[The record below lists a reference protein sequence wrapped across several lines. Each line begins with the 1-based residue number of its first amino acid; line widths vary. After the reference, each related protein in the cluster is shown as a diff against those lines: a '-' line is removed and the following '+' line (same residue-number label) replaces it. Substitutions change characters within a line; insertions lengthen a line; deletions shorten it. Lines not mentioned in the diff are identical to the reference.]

1 MSVTAAAYDAM
12 AVRYAE
18 FVREVWDASPLDN
31 AALAAFADHVRG
43 AGLVA
48 DLGCGPGHLTAHL
61 RDSGVGVFGV
71 DLSPAMIELAR
82 AAAPDLRFEVGSMAA
97 LDVPDASLA
106 GILTW
111 YSMIHTPPEEVP
123 GYFAEFTRTLAP
135 GGHVLLGCFES
146 DGEPLTVFD
155 HAVTPAYRWPLDEL
169 AGLARDAGLV
179 ETGRVYRVPGEGER
193 FRRGALLL
201 RKP

>member
-1 MSVTAAAYDAM
+1 VSVTAAAYDAM

-18 FVREVWDASPLDN
+18 FAREFWDASPLDN
-31 AALAAFADHVRG
+31 AALAAFVDHVRG

-61 RDSGVGVFGV
+61 RDRGLDVLGV
-71 DLSPAMIELAR
+71 DLSSAMIELAR

-97 LDVPDASLA
+97 LGLPDASLA
-106 GILTW
+106 GILSW
-111 YSMIHTPPEEVP
+111 YSMIHTPPEDLP

-146 DGEPLTVFD
+146 AGGPLTVFD

-169 AGLARDAGLV
+169 AALALAAGLTEV
-179 ETGRVYRVPGEGER
+179 GRMYREPGEGER
-193 FRRGALLL
+193 FRRGCLLL

>member
-1 MSVTAAAYDAM
+1 VSVTAAAYDAM
-12 AVRYAE
+12 AVRYTE
-18 FVREVWDASPLDN
+18 FVRGVWDASPLDN
-31 AALAAFADHVRG
+31 AALAAFVGHVRG

-61 RDSGVGVFGV
+61 RDLGLDVFGV
-71 DLSPAMIELAR
+71 DLSPAMVEIAR
-82 AAAPDLRFEVGSMAA
+82 AAEPGLRFEVGSMAA
-97 LDVPDASLA
+97 LDVPDASLG
-106 GILTW
+106 GILSW

-146 DGEPLTVFD
+146 DGGPLTVFD

-169 AGLARDAGLV
+169 AALARDAGLTEV
-179 ETGRVYRVPGEGER
+179 GRVYRVPGENER

>member
-1 MSVTAAAYDAM
+1 VSVTAAAYDAM

-18 FVREVWDASPLDN
+18 FAREIWDSQPLDR
-31 AALAAFADHVRG
+31 AALVAFADCVRG
-43 AGLVA
+43 AGPVA
-48 DLGCGPGHLTAHL
+48 DLGCGPGYVTAHL
-61 RDSGVGVFGV
+61 RDLGLDAFGV
-71 DLSPAMIELAR
+71 DLSPAMIEIAR
-82 AAAPDLRFEVGSMAA
+82 AAQPGLRFDVGSMAA
-97 LDVPDASLA
+97 LDIPDASLA
-106 GILTW
+106 GILSW

-146 DGEPLTVFD
+146 DGGPLTVFD
-155 HAVTPAYRWPLDEL
+155 HAVTPAYRWPLDGL
-169 AGLARDAGLV
+169 ATLALAAGLTEV
-179 ETGRVYRVPGEGER
+179 GRIHREPGEGER